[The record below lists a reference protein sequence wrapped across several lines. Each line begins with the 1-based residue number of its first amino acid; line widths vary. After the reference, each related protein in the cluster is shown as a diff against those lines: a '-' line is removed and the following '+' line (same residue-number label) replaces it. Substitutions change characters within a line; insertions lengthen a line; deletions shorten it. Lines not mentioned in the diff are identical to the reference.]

1 MKKMIT
7 AAITAGLTASM
18 AMAADVTLD
27 FASAYVF
34 RGVTQNDEAVF
45 QPAIETSGL
54 GVPEEYGSVTV
65 GAWGNYDIGDYDDNK
80 ESSEFSEVDWYVS
93 YSLPAMVEN
102 LDIFIGYTEYT
113 YPNGGTADK
122 EGNFGLGYAIGDLG
136 LGATVYFNIGGGG
149 LDEYIYYEFAA
160 EYGFDITEELSAS
173 IAGTVAGYSKD
184 EGDDGL
190 NDGTITG
197 ALSYTLSEVWSVGL
211 SGTYIAQL
219 DDDVLVDED
228 LDNGQFGYDVEFL
241 GMLSL
246 AASF

>member
-1 MKKMIT
+1 MKKIIT
-7 AAITAGLTASM
+7 AVITIGLAASM

-27 FASAYVF
+27 VASAYVF
-34 RGVTQNDEAVF
+34 RGVTFNDEAVF

-65 GAWGNYDIGDYDDNK
+65 GAWGNYDIGDYDDEL
-80 ESSEFSEVDWYVS
+80 ESSEFSEVDWYFS
-93 YSLPAMVEN
+93 YSLPELVTN

-122 EGNFGLGYAIGDLG
+122 EMNAGLGYSIAGIG
-136 LGATVYFNIGGGG
+136 LGATVYWNIGGGG

-160 EYGFDITEELSAS
+160 DYGFDITEELSAS
-173 IAGTVAGYSKD
+173 IAGTIAGYSKD

-190 NDGTITG
+190 NDGTISG
-197 ALSYTLSEVWSVGL
+197 GLSYVLSDVWSVGL
-211 SGTYIAQL
+211 SGTYIAQI

-228 LDNGQFGYDVEFL
+228 LDNGVFGYDVEFV